1 MGERDEALRATLAR
15 LHRQLGDAESL
26 DPEVRE
32 LLRTTL
38 HEIEQTLEG
47 GAERSGDEGSLA
59 ERLGELTQ
67 HFEETHPTLAE
78 AVGRVVATLANL
90 GI

>member
-1 MGERDEALRATLAR
+1 MGERDDALRATLAR
-15 LHRQLGDAESL
+15 LHEQLGDAESL
-26 DPEVRE
+26 DPEVCE
-32 LLRTTL
+32 VLRATL

-47 GAERSGDEGSLA
+47 SAERAEGEASLA

-67 HFEETHPTLAE
+67 HFEETHPTLAA
-78 AVGRVVATLANL
+78 AVGRVVDTLANL